1 MNFLLIDKKAMLI
14 KYFYDLTGNFFLSLH
29 ASTVLSYLKDTTG
42 EFIEPVVLFYLLKQC
57 HLRSVGNSESCI
69 VGETD

>member
-1 MNFLLIDKKAMLI
+1 MFI

-42 EFIEPVVLFYLLKQC
+42 EFIEPVVLFYLLTCIVLGIQK
-57 HLRSVGNSESCI
+57 LTCI